1 MKYIIAGL
9 GNPGPTYENTRH
21 NIGFKIVD
29 ALASTILFSQERFAL
44 RAELKYKGRQVILI
58 KPQTFMNLS
67 GKAIK
72 YWLEKEK
79 IDIENL
85 LVITD
90 DIMLPFGKIR
100 LRPKGSHGGHNG
112 LRNIEEELQTQNY
125 PRLRFGIGNNFPKGK
140 QVDYVLGQWSSEELN
155 VLPEKIEKAKQC
167 VLDFVFL
174 GIDRAMN
181 LHNS

>member
-1 MKYIIAGL
+1 
-9 GNPGPTYENTRH
+9 
-21 NIGFKIVD
+21 
-29 ALASTILFSQERFAL
+29 
-44 RAELKYKGRQVILI
+44 
-58 KPQTFMNLS
+58 
-67 GKAIK
+67 
-72 YWLEKEK
+72 
-79 IDIENL
+79 
-85 LVITD
+85 
-90 DIMLPFGKIR
+90 MLPFGKIR